1 MRRIVFDQI
10 EIAALIILRALV
22 PLNLVVPFIQR
33 SFRFFHE
40 KGRKNNGDHSTKN
53 HMKQNMEEALCGK
66 FSTFFELT

>member
-10 EIAALIILRALV
+10 EIAALIILCALV

-40 KGRKNNGDHSTKN
+40 KGRKNNGDHSTKK